1 MLSLMRAQA
10 QSLIWELK
18 SHERCSVVK
27 PPPPPPKKTQKLV
40 PAPDRTLIQ
49 QLVTGSHTAVVV
61 VLQLLSCVRLFATP
75 DCSTLGF
82 PVLHYLLEFAQTHL
96 HWVSDAIPP
105 SHPLSSPSPPA
116 CNLSQHQGLFQWVG
130 PSHQVV
136 KGLQLQHQSFQ
147 WVLRVYFL

>member
-96 HWVSDAIPP
+96 H
-105 SHPLSSPSPPA
+105 
-116 CNLSQHQGLFQWVG
+116 
-130 PSHQVV
+130 
-136 KGLQLQHQSFQ
+136 
-147 WVLRVYFL
+147 